1 MTGDCSEEE
10 ERIIAESLSVCTK
23 FVALKNK
30 ICFIIKKKKKESGDI
45 INVQIATIN
54 KSTIAPLQCT
64 HSTHTLIARRTTTKI
79 VNATNLLF
87 TSNAS
92 FTITIE
98 TVKKKEKEF
107 YMALMQAQTLIHTL
121 VQNIQCSLSDENIFM
136 RIQNKIVWWGIRYI

>member
-1 MTGDCSEEE
+1 MERSDE

-54 KSTIAPLQCT
+54 EAQIHIYYYELIDVR
-64 HSTHTLIARRTTTKI
+64 THTHACTDLHVAWRLNTKN
-79 VNATNLLF
+79 VDATNLRST
-87 TSNAS
+87 TSAS

-98 TVKKKEKEF
+98 NVKRRRMSFIWLECSTF
-107 YMALMQAQTLIHTL
+107 THTHIS
-121 VQNIQCSLSDENIFM
+121 V
-136 RIQNKIVWWGIRYI
+136 K